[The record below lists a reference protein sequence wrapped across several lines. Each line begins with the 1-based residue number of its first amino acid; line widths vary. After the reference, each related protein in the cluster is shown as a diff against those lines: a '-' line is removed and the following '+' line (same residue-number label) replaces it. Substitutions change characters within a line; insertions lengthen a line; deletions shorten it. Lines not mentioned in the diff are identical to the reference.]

1 MSETKKQVTELTDV
15 TIRFAGDSGD
25 GMQLTGTQFSDNTA
39 IFGNDLATFPDYP
52 AEIRA
57 PAGSLAGVSSFQIQ
71 FSNRDIHTPG
81 DDLDVL
87 VSMNPAAL
95 KVHLAD
101 LKENGMIIINDANFT
116 KRNLQLAGYDSNPV
130 DDGSLSNFRVIHV
143 DMTKLVTIA
152 TEEIGLSPKLVARSS
167 NMFALGIVYWM
178 YGRKF
183 DNTIKFIKDKFSSKP
198 DISEANVRA
207 LNAGFNY
214 GETIEVIKT
223 SFHISKA
230 VFEPGTYRNM
240 MGNMAVAYGF
250 LAAAQSSGLNL
261 FYGGYPITP
270 ASDILHYLSG
280 YKHFNV
286 KTFQAEDEI
295 AGVVSAIGAAYA
307 GDLAV
312 TATSGPGMALKTEAI
327 GLAIITELPLV
338 IVNVQRGGPSTG
350 LPTKT
355 EQSDLLQAMWG
366 RHGEAPCA
374 ILAASSPADCF
385 EATYEACR
393 IALKYM
399 MPVILLTDGYIA
411 NGSEPWK
418 LPDLDK
424 LPKLT
429 TRRVT
434 DPEGYQSFD
443 HSSEILARPWA
454 IPGTP
459 GMEHRIGGLEKSDG
473 LGHVSHNP
481 LNHHHMVKLRQK
493 KVDIIAKEIP
503 DEIPFG
509 DTSGDLLVLGWGGTK
524 GALRSAVAR
533 ARGEGKSVSHVHLR
547 YLNPLPNNLGELLLK
562 YKKVLIPELNLG
574 QLAIIIRAKY
584 LVDTISFSK
593 LQGKPFTITEV
604 YQRIIKEIEG

>member
-493 KVDIIAKEIP
+493 KVDIIAREIP